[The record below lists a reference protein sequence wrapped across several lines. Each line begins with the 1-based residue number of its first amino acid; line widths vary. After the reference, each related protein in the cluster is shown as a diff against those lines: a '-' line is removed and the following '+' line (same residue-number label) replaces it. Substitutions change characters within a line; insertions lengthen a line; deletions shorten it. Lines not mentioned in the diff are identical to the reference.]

1 MNEILKRRVCF
12 NGRDCDILRA
22 FLYVTNYYDL
32 WLQDVGTQKFTDVC
46 TVTDSELPVG
56 DHVRL
61 IREAY
66 VGLLVD
72 AGYATPT
79 GEIIELEKYGR
90 LHYCEVPE
98 IEPASLITGYR
109 SAEKEATIGIEER
122 ECDAGEVFER

>member
-1 MNEILKRRVCF
+1 MNEKPNRRVSF

-32 WLQDVGTQKFTDVC
+32 WLQDVATEKFTVC
-46 TVTDSELPVG
+46 TVTDCSLPVG

-66 VGLLVD
+66 VELLAD

-79 GEIIELEKYGR
+79 GEIIESEKYGR

-98 IEPASLITGYR
+98 IEPASLIGGNR
-109 SAEKEATIGIEER
+109 PAEREPTVGIEER
-122 ECDAGEVFER
+122 EYNVDEDIAL